1 MRTINAV
8 LITATVGVSSLL
20 LGGNAFATDG
30 VTVSP
35 SSTEAKVKVQVAE
48 PRMQDISVYV
58 ADAEGTIIYQE
69 DIQARTTYG
78 KVYDLSELD
87 DGIYTF
93 TSRGEYI
100 TTTKK
105 IKVEGS
111 SARELSK
118 EATYK
123 PVISLEDN
131 YLKVNYFNKNQED
144 IEFSI
149 ESSGTVFHE
158 SDVNNDIAYGKMLN
172 VSKMPPG
179 KYYAKLKVG
188 NKDYYHQFERR

>member
-1 MRTINAV
+1 MRTMNAV

-105 IKVEGS
+105 IKVEGL

-149 ESSGTVFHE
+149 ESSGAVFHE